1 MIPVGERMTA
11 AEALDRG
18 RGSFGRHAWANAYAE
33 LSAADHEAPLEATDL
48 ERLAMAAYLVG
59 RDDDGDDASAR
70 AFQEC
75 LRLGEIPRAAR
86 CAFWLGL
93 GLLFRGEVARG
104 SGWLARARAQ
114 LDEGRLDCVEQGY
127 LLLPVPMQGLAAG
140 DAATAYAACNQAA
153 KIGDRFGDPD
163 LKALAGMGRGQALI
177 RLGETAQGVVSLDEA
192 MVAVTAGEV
201 SANVAGIVYC
211 GVIVACQEIFDLRRA
226 QEWTGA
232 LSRWCESQPDLVL
245 FRGQCLVH
253 RSEIMQLQGAWPDAL
268 EEAQRACDRL
278 SQPAGPPDV
287 VGMAFYQLAELHRL
301 RGEFAKAEQAY
312 RQASR
317 FGRRPQ
323 PGLAQLRL
331 AQGRVDAA
339 MAAIRTALDEAP
351 NRLARSKLL
360 AAYVDI
366 VLAATDVPSARA
378 AADELAEI
386 AAELDAPLLR
396 AAAARAT
403 GAVLLAEGDLRASL
417 AALRDAWAAWQ
428 ELEAPYELGRVR
440 VLVGL
445 VCQALHDEDT
455 AAMEL
460 DAARQVFAHLG
471 AVPDLTR
478 VDLYTRKRPVAEPSG
493 LSRREVEVLRLVAIG
508 KTNQAIATE
517 LFLSER
523 TVERHVSNILTKL
536 GVGSRTA
543 AAAYAFDRGIR

>member
-1 MIPVGERMTA
+1 MTA

-18 RGSFGRHAWANAYAE
+18 RGSFGRHAWADAYAE
-33 LSAADHEAPLEATDL
+33 LSVADHEAPLGATDL
-48 ERLAMAAYLVG
+48 ERLAMAAFLLG
-59 RDDDGDDASAR
+59 RDDDGDDAGAR
-70 AFQEC
+70 AFHEC
-75 LRLGEIPRAAR
+75 LRLGDAPRAAR

-93 GLLFRGEVARG
+93 GLLQRGEMAPG
-104 SGWLARARAQ
+104 SGWLARASGL
-114 LDEGRLDCVEQGY
+114 LDEGRLDCVERGY
-127 LLLPVPMQGLAAG
+127 LFLPVAMQGLAGG
-140 DAATAYAACNQAA
+140 DAAAAYEACIQAA
-153 KIGDRFGDPD
+153 KIADRFGDPD
-163 LKALAGMGRGQALI
+163 LKSFAGMGRGQALI
-177 RLGETAQGVVSLDEA
+177 RLGETARGVVSLDEA

-211 GVIVACQEIFDLRRA
+211 GVIEACQEIFDLRRA
-226 QEWTGA
+226 LEWTRA
-232 LSRWCESQPDLVL
+232 LSRWCESQPDLVP

-253 RSEIMQLQGAWPDAL
+253 RAEIMQLQGAWPDAM
-268 EEAQRACDRL
+268 EEAQRACDLL

-301 RGEFAKAEQAY
+301 RGEVAKAEQAF

-331 AQGRVDAA
+331 AQGQVDAA
-339 MAAIRTALDEAP
+339 MAAISTALDEAP

-386 AAELDAPLLR
+386 AAELETPLLR
-396 AAAARAT
+396 AVAAHAT
-403 GAVLLAEGDLRASL
+403 GAVLIAEGHPRAAL
-417 AALRDAWAAWQ
+417 AALRNAWAAWQ
-428 ELEAPYELGRVR
+428 ELGAPYETGRAR
-440 VLVGL
+440 ALVGL
-445 VCQALHDEDT
+445 VYRALDDEDT

-460 DAARQVFAHLG
+460 DAARQLFAQLG

-478 VDLYTRKRPVAEPSG
+478 LDGYTGKRPVAEPSG
-493 LSRREVEVLRLVAIG
+493 LSPREVEVLRLVAAG
-508 KTNQAIATE
+508 KTNHAIATE
-517 LFLSER
+517 LFLSDK

-536 GVGSRTA
+536 DVSSRTA
-543 AAAYAFDRGIR
+543 AAAYAFERGIR